1 MGGSEGGWRTW
12 SKGGV
17 REGGGGEEWW
27 EGEGARVKEKSLVCR
42 AIHLLPPRLPEL
54 VCGPRRRS
62 SRTGDGGRKGGG

>member
-12 SKGGV
+12 SK
-17 REGGGGEEWW
+17 GGEEWW